1 MNIGYIF
8 GFIASCYI
16 FKYLIITNKN
26 HTIKKKKLINN
37 KKKFIRPQSET
48 INKYD
53 DFVEFLFSIQDL
65 YVYNPPAYE
74 ELVDSITD
82 FLNIYEECI
91 NNNAMANL
99 NYSVME
105 MRRNNAIG
113 TLQSIIIKAPTN
125 ITNKISRATI
135 VLDNMMVE
143 YLKEIKLILK
153 KILLINGYNTK
164 TKIIDNSNIRPYNY
178 VESKNYTFDCF

>member
-1 MNIGYIF
+1 MYKYYSREKI
-8 GFIASCYI
+8 IAL
-16 FKYLIITNKN
+16 KTKKGLKN
-26 HTIKKKKLINN
+26 NRLANT
-37 KKKFIRPQSET
+37 
-48 INKYD
+48 
-53 DFVEFLFSIQDL
+53 
-65 YVYNPPAYE
+65 
-74 ELVDSITD
+74 
-82 FLNIYEECI
+82 CI

-105 MRRNNAIG
+105 MRRNNATG

-125 ITNKISRATI
+125 ITNKISRATN

-143 YLKEIKLILK
+143 YLKEIQLILK